1 MHRTERKTDQKKQP
15 ERERQQEQRKQ
26 SSEAASEWALT
37 LNAILAG
44 GSKEQLPAER
54 IRGLSGVMGNSAL
67 AELFATRN
75 EGPRFAERD
84 LPQGECMTAPAAF
97 DVGGEPSLVSPPDG
111 LSAAPPG
118 NAQPMTV

>member
-1 MHRTERKTDQKKQP
+1 MHRTETKTDQKKLP
-15 ERERQQEQRKQ
+15 EREQRHEQRKK

-67 AELFATRN
+67 AELFAMRN
-75 EGPRFAERD
+75 EGPRFSERE
-84 LPQGECMTAPAAF
+84 LPHGECMTAPAEF
-97 DVGGEPSLVSPPDG
+97 DVGGEPSLVSPSDG
-111 LSAAPPG
+111 QPAVPLG
-118 NAQPMTV
+118 NAQPLTV